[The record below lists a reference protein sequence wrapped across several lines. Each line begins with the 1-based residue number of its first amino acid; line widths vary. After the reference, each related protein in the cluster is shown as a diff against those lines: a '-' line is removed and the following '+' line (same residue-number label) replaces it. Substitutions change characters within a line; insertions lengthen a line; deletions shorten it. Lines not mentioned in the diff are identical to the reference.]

1 MHFPIPIITS
11 SWSGMEIGLCRHS
24 AGNHGSQEAAEE
36 EGGGDRQRVE
46 TGIQLNSIVA
56 IFVKIKQ
63 FSLVHHVRTRI

>member
-11 SWSGMEIGLCRHS
+11 SWSGLEIGLCRHS
-24 AGNHGSQEAAEE
+24 AGNHGSQEPAEE

-63 FSLVHHVRTRI
+63 FSLVHHVRTRT

>member
-11 SWSGMEIGLCRHS
+11 FRSGLEIGLCRHS
-24 AGNHGSQEAAEE
+24 TGNYGSQEPAEE

-56 IFVKIKQ
+56 IFDNIKQ